1 MGKTGAERLR
11 ESRERKKQKKREYN
25 ARLYVKNKDN
35 ILKDRKEERRK
46 KRSRIVVEQECE
58 SKAPKPNW
66 RLYKAKQRTRK
77 KAEKEKTSTNV
88 LVSPNAVRG
97 AFPNRTSW
105 KRAVDSTRANLPS
118 SPRKKVAVIASL
130 VESPTTQHALQRLG
144 YLNSPENQEDVRM
157 ASAVLEDAKT
167 ALQATK
173 RKRSN
178 DARAA
183 THVSLSAKRGLAL
196 SPEIMTE
203 KRVWWECCKIW
214 SGTH

>member
-25 ARLYVKNKDN
+25 ARFYVKNKDK

-46 KRSRIVVEQECE
+46 KRPRVVVEEERE

-66 RLYKAKQRTRK
+66 RLYKAKQRARK
-77 KAEKEKTSTNV
+77 KAENEKKASSNV
-88 LVSPNAVRG
+88 PVSPNAVRG
-97 AFPNRTSW
+97 TFPKRTSR
-105 KRAVDSTRANLPS
+105 KRAVDTTRTYLPS

-130 VESPTTQHALQRLG
+130 VESPKTQHSLQRLG
-144 YLNSPENQEDVRM
+144 YLNSPENQEDERM
-157 ASAVLEDAKT
+157 ASAILEDAKT

-178 DARAA
+178 DACAA
-183 THVSLSAKRGLAL
+183 THVSLSFLSAKRGLAL
-196 SPEIMTE
+196 TPEIMIE
-203 KRVWWECCKIW
+203 KRV
-214 SGTH
+214 

>member
-25 ARLYVKNKDN
+25 ARFYVKNKDN
-35 ILKDRKEERRK
+35 VLKDRKEERRK
-46 KRSRIVVEQECE
+46 KRPRIVVEQERE

-66 RLYKAKQRTRK
+66 RLYKARERK
-77 KAEKEKTSTNV
+77 KAENGKKASTNIP
-88 LVSPNAVRG
+88 VSPNAVRG
-97 AFPNRTSW
+97 AFPKRTSR
-105 KRAVDSTRANLPS
+105 KRAVDTTRTYLPS

-144 YLNSPENQEDVRM
+144 YLNSPENQENVRM
-157 ASAVLEDAKT
+157 ASAILEDAKT

-183 THVSLSAKRGLAL
+183 THVSLSFLSAQRRLAL
-196 SPEIMTE
+196 SPEIMMIE
-203 KRVWWECCKIW
+203 KRV
-214 SGTH
+214 

>member
-25 ARLYVKNKDN
+25 ARFYVKNKDK

-46 KRSRIVVEQECE
+46 KRPRVVVEDERE

-66 RLYKAKQRTRK
+66 RLYKAKQRARK
-77 KAEKEKTSTNV
+77 KAENEKKASTNV
-88 LVSPNAVRG
+88 PVSPNAVRG
-97 AFPNRTSW
+97 TFPKRTSR
-105 KRAVDSTRANLPS
+105 KRAVDTTRTYLPS

-130 VESPTTQHALQRLG
+130 VESPKTQHSLQRLG
-144 YLNSPENQEDVRM
+144 YLNSPENQEDERM
-157 ASAVLEDAKT
+157 ASAILEDAKT

-178 DARAA
+178 DVCAA
-183 THVSLSAKRGLAL
+183 THVSLSFLSAKRGLAL
-196 SPEIMTE
+196 TPEIMIE
-203 KRVWWECCKIW
+203 KRV
-214 SGTH
+214 

>member
-25 ARLYVKNKDN
+25 ARFYVKNKDK

-46 KRSRIVVEQECE
+46 KRPRIVVEQERE
-58 SKAPKPNW
+58 RKAPKPNW
-66 RLYKAKQRTRK
+66 RLYKAKQRARK
-77 KAEKEKTSTNV
+77 KAENEKKASTNV
-88 LVSPNAVRG
+88 HVSPNAVRRG
-97 AFPNRTSW
+97 AFPNRTSR
-105 KRAVDSTRANLPS
+105 KRAVDTTRTYLPS

-130 VESPTTQHALQRLG
+130 VESPTTQHTLQRLG
-144 YLNSPENQEDVRM
+144 YLNSPENREDERM
-157 ASAVLEDAKT
+157 APAILEDAKT

-183 THVSLSAKRGLAL
+183 THVSLSVLSAKRGLAL
-196 SPEIMTE
+196 SPEIMIE
-203 KRVWWECCKIW
+203 KQL
-214 SGTH
+214 

>member
-25 ARLYVKNKDN
+25 ARFYVKNKDK
-35 ILKDRKEERRK
+35 IIKDRKEERRK
-46 KRSRIVVEQECE
+46 KRPRVVVEEERE

-66 RLYKAKQRTRK
+66 RLYKAKQRARK
-77 KAEKEKTSTNV
+77 KAENEKKASTNV
-88 LVSPNAVRG
+88 PVSPNAVRVT
-97 AFPNRTSW
+97 FPKRTSR

-130 VESPTTQHALQRLG
+130 VESPTTQHTLQRLG
-144 YLNSPENQEDVRM
+144 YLNSPENQEDERM
-157 ASAVLEDAKT
+157 ASAILEDAKT

-178 DARAA
+178 DTRAA
-183 THVSLSAKRGLAL
+183 THFSLSVLSAKRGLAL
-196 SPEIMTE
+196 SPEIMIE
-203 KRVWWECCKIW
+203 KQV
-214 SGTH
+214 

>member
-25 ARLYVKNKDN
+25 ARFYVKNKDK

-46 KRSRIVVEQECE
+46 KRPRVVVEEERE

-66 RLYKAKQRTRK
+66 RLYKAKQRARK
-77 KAEKEKTSTNV
+77 KAENEKKASTNV
-88 LVSPNAVRG
+88 PVSPNAVRG
-97 AFPNRTSW
+97 AFPNRTSR
-105 KRAVDSTRANLPS
+105 KRAVDTTRANLPS

-130 VESPTTQHALQRLG
+130 VESPTTQHTLQRLG

-157 ASAVLEDAKT
+157 ASAILEDAKT
-167 ALQATK
+167 ALQATTK

-183 THVSLSAKRGLAL
+183 THFSLSVLSAKRGLAL
-196 SPEIMTE
+196 SPEIMIE
-203 KRVWWECCKIW
+203 KQV
-214 SGTH
+214 